1 MVSLTTTITT
11 PTNFVEYA
19 KSIDV
24 TDPTRTF
31 VENMVDESDVM
42 RAIPIMA
49 AQRGKRAYM
58 DIASLPT
65 PGFRG
70 LNEAGG
76 QSLGSF
82 NLREEDTFFIDDYIF
97 ADRAMIDRLGPDG
110 KYKQEKLKSTALAQF
125 FSQNVIKSDNSSNV
139 RTPNGMQVR
148 CTDTT
153 RSPAI
158 LSSTMPASGGR
169 PCRSPIR
176 SSSTGWSTG
185 RRTGSCRVA

>member
-31 VENMVDESDVM
+31 VENMVAESDVM

-70 LNEAGG
+70 FNEAGG
-76 QSLGSF
+76 QSLGTF

-97 ADRAMIDRLGPDG
+97 
-110 KYKQEKLKSTALAQF
+110 
-125 FSQNVIKSDNSSNV
+125 
-139 RTPNGMQVR
+139 
-148 CTDTT
+148 
-153 RSPAI
+153 
-158 LSSTMPASGGR
+158 
-169 PCRSPIR
+169 
-176 SSSTGWSTG
+176 
-185 RRTGSCRVA
+185 